1 MRRKKRVLKSGNITH
16 KGRRMSKNMADLENG
31 RKSLIVRGETHA
43 VYMDNPCKYSIR
55 ALQLQGTVTMIT
67 QFSKRMYKMPFSM
80 PSQGGFLKG
89 IKYMKTQIDP
99 MLISLFKCWFQTK
112 PQDIFL
118 KNKQNSLDTNQKCW
132 CTHLILALSTEAD
145 SCEFQVILIY
155 KTSSMLVKVALENLS
170 QNNKM
175 SKKENK
181 QNNKQANFIR
191 YQVKASIYFCW
202 SKAGDF
208 KVLSVVCS
216 TIRRP

>member
-16 KGRRMSKNMADLENG
+16 KARRMNKNMTDIENG
-31 RKSLIVRGETHA
+31 RKSLIARGDTHV
-43 VYMDNPCKYSIR
+43 VYMDNPCKYWIIT
-55 ALQLQGTVTMIT
+55 LQLQGTVTLKT

-89 IKYMKTQIDP
+89 KKYMKTQKDP
-99 MLISLFKCWFQTK
+99 MLIHLFRWWFQTK

-145 SCEFQVILIY
+145 SCEFQVSLIY
-155 KTSSMLVKVALENLS
+155 ITSSMRVKVALENLS

-175 SKKENK
+175 SKKKTTNK
-181 QNNKQANFIR
+181 QTLLAIK
-191 YQVKASIYFCW
+191 
-202 SKAGDF
+202 
-208 KVLSVVCS
+208 
-216 TIRRP
+216 